1 MTAHAGHSIPAASDK
16 IRLKTEVLTMNERNQ
31 NNLTYTKVGDY
42 YIPNLVLDSLPD
54 KEVGIYGRMR
64 ERYLKEHHPGRYSY
78 LLLSGKLYPYL
89 LEIDEAAQGYFDTML
104 PRMAAAAGVTEE
116 LKARDQ
122 MAWVGRMNM
131 LRAQVEEMI
140 RADLIYG

>member
-1 MTAHAGHSIPAASDK
+1 MDGK
-16 IRLKTEVLTMNERNQ
+16 NN

-42 YIPNLVLDSLPD
+42 YIPNLALDDQPD

-78 LLLSGKLYPYL
+78 LLLSGKLYPHL
-89 LEIDEAAQGYFDTML
+89 LEIDAAAQGYLDTIL
-104 PRMAAAAGVTEE
+104 PRMAADAGITEE
-116 LKARDQ
+116 LKASDQ
-122 MAWVGRMNM
+122 MAWVGRMHKI
-131 LRAQVEEMI
+131 RALVEEMI

>member
-1 MTAHAGHSIPAASDK
+1 
-16 IRLKTEVLTMNERNQ
+16 MNEQNQ

-42 YIPNLVLDSLPD
+42 YIPDLVLDGLPD

-64 ERYLKEHHPGRYSY
+64 ERYLKEQHLGRYSC
-78 LLLSGKLYPYL
+78 LFLSGKLYPHL
-89 LEIDEAAQGYFDTML
+89 LEIDEATQGYFDTML
-104 PRMAAAAGVTEE
+104 PRMAAAGVTEE

-131 LRAQVEEMI
+131 LRTQVEEMI